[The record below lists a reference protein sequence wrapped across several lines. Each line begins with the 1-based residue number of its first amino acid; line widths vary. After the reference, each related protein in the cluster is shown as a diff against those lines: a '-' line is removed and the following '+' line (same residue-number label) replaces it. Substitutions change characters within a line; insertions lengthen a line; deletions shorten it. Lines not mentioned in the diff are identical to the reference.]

1 MITCKCPADASLT
14 TIPAVSCSENFGQI
28 QKIIFQRLQGTG
40 GEKNGFDAE
49 APITKKASWTPLLS
63 ASDSTKVVISPI
75 VQAPTSEP
83 GDAITYGGGNDTPG
97 GVELIIGRNPTTFE
111 GVFRMIPQSVIKA
124 MKSLQCESS
133 AENLGVY
140 LVDENG
146 NIEGISG
153 AAEGDVHPIPIRSLF
168 ISDKGH
174 GGLEEPD
181 SNNISFSFLPNYS
194 DDLAI
199 FTPEDFNA
207 LTDLVPA
214 TS

>member
-1 MITCKCPADASLT
+1 MVTCKCPADAALT
-14 TIPAVSCSENFGQI
+14 TIPAVNCSENFGQI
-28 QKIIFQRLQGTG
+28 QKIIFQRLQDADGT
-40 GEKNGFDAE
+40 KNGFTSE
-49 APITKKASWTPLLS
+49 AAITKKASWTPLLS
-63 ASDSTKVVISPI
+63 ANDGTKVVISPI

-97 GVELIIGRNPTTFE
+97 GVELVIGRNPTAFE

-124 MKSLQCESS
+124 MKALQCESF
-133 AENLGVY
+133 ADNLGVY

-146 NIEGISG
+146 AIEGLKG
-153 AAEGDVHPIPIRSLF
+153 TAEGEAYPIPIRSLF

-194 DDLAI
+194 DDLGI

-207 LTDLVPA
+207 LTDLVPPTA
-214 TS
+214 